1 MNNTLKD
8 KQLYDSNISNQ
19 STCEN
24 LDEDASLK
32 IFSTSIKTK
41 IANGREQAK
50 LRIFKR
56 ENIQTIAFD
65 NKISRT
71 STE

>member
-1 MNNTLKD
+1 MIAIYQT
-8 KQLYDSNISNQ
+8 NQ
-19 STCEN
+19 RALN

-32 IFSTSIKTK
+32 DILDVNKDK
-41 IANGREQAK
+41 NIANGREQAK
-50 LRIFKR
+50 IEKFLKEKISKPLHL
-56 ENIQTIAFD
+56 I